1 MNFRLNNRR
10 LPRKTHR
17 GYKTWK
23 TKLEGNKKAMKSES
37 GRELQKLPDK
47 KRSARNSSK
56 SSCKLS
62 KKQTRNIKSNYKS
75 KPNRCP

>member
-1 MNFRLNNRR
+1 
-10 LPRKTHR
+10 
-17 GYKTWK
+17 
-23 TKLEGNKKAMKSES
+23 MKSES
-37 GRELQKLPDK
+37 GREKQKQLDK
-47 KRSARNSSK
+47 KRSAGDSSE